1 MKSEIKPNN
10 VCLKKSKIMTLNMEL
25 SVPIL
30 FMFRNN
36 FFKKIPCE
44 VKDSLYSTDNF
55 HNEHN
60 KALWFLIEMGN

>member
-1 MKSEIKPNN
+1 
-10 VCLKKSKIMTLNMEL
+10 MTLNMEL